1 MEYRIVLQRMEFR
14 ALHGCYELERKVG
27 NRFTVDLELTA
38 LLGEAAAEDDVE
50 KTVNYLTVYQI
61 VRERMGQT
69 QRTIE
74 RVALNIIEALYAA
87 LKFSGSPDP
96 TVLKGYPFAKKFI
109 EINGWLSDIPSAD
122 FFDESES
129 VFCD

>member
-1 MEYRIVLQRMEFR
+1 MVKTLVLVRHGAPEVTSPSGQDIDRRLTTAGAR
-14 ALHGCYELERKVG
+14 ALRTAYPRVSKVFSDPDG
-27 NRFTVDLELTA
+27 LAT
-38 LLGEAAAEDDVE
+38 
-50 KTVNYLTVYQI
+50 
-61 VRERMGQT
+61 
-69 QRTIE
+69 
-74 RVALNIIEALYAA
+74 IEALYAA

>member
-1 MEYRIVLQRMEFR
+1 M
-14 ALHGCYELERKVG
+14 
-27 NRFTVDLELTA
+27 
-38 LLGEAAAEDDVE
+38 
-50 KTVNYLTVYQI
+50 
-61 VRERMGQT
+61 
-69 QRTIE
+69 
-74 RVALNIIEALYAA
+74 
-87 LKFSGSPDP
+87 KFSGSPDP